1 MSPKAPLPI
10 FFRGMYLFA
19 MRSSYG
25 AGFVDDAAVL
35 DICNFSLS
43 MLYGL
48 AYVSSLTAFAFEL
61 FLYNVD

>member
-1 MSPKAPLPI
+1 
-10 FFRGMYLFA
+10 MYLFA

-35 DICNFSLS
+35 DIGNFSLS